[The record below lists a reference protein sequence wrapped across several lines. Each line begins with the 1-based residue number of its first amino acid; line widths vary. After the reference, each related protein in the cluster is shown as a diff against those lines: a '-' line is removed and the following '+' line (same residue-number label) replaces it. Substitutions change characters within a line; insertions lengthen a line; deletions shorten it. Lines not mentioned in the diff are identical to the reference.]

1 MCRRTAASWAVA
13 ARRLQRSSAWP
24 VMLLVRAR
32 LTETLRAR
40 PSPTRHALAP
50 LHVCPNHSQ
59 GWRTVLRWLVHQ
71 CYVREGRFALLV
83 QLLHLLRAT
92 RRAGAGG

>member
-1 MCRRTAASWAVA
+1 MPAHRRFLGCRSAQAPALFGVA
-13 ARRLQRSSAWP
+13 CHVVSA
-24 VMLLVRAR
+24 RAR